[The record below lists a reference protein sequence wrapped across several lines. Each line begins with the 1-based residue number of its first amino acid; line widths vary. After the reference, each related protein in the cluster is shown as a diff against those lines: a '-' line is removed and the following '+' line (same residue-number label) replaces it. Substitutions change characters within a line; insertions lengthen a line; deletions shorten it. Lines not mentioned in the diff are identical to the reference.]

1 MKTDIATETEENL
14 TEVEFDTEFGSDVEG
29 GGRGSFGDDSD
40 DFDADDFGG
49 DEDVE
54 AGDMDEESSDSNV
67 GRDFGGE
74 SSGDPKGW
82 REKVLKM
89 ATDVAAREGCE
100 IYDFEFVGSGGS
112 RALRVYIDK
121 IGEGGV
127 SIDDCSNVSRGLNL
141 LLDVDDVIP
150 GGAYNLEVSS
160 PGLERALRTVAHYQR
175 AVGKR
180 VQVKVFESFA
190 DLNPNLD
197 DASRAKIGKAKQL
210 EGVVVGIEEGDQK
223 SAQLVFDA
231 ENGGHV
237 IRVKVPLAKIT
248 KASTVFIFEK
258 QEKKQGK
265 SSEKGGK
272 GHGKGK

>member
-1 MKTDIATETEENL
+1 MFLKFDIVNENTLDEIESPEDGDETPIA
-14 TEVEFDTEFGSDVEG
+14 DTE
-29 GGRGSFGDDSD
+29 
-40 DFDADDFGG
+40 
-49 DEDVE
+49 
-54 AGDMDEESSDSNV
+54 
-67 GRDFGGE
+67 GE
-74 SSGDPKGW
+74 SHGDQSIGW

-89 ATDVAAREGCE
+89 ATEVAGREGCE

-127 SIDDCSNVSRGLNL
+127 SIEDCSNVSRGLNL

-160 PGLERALRTVAHYQR
+160 PGLERSLRTAAHYRR
-175 AVGKR
+175 AIGKR
-180 VQVKVFESFA
+180 VQIKAFESFTE
-190 DLNPNLD
+190 LNPQLEEGL
-197 DASRAKIGKAKQL
+197 RAKLGKAKQL
-210 EGVVVGIEEGDQK
+210 EGLVVGIENANGEEFISAGDEK
-223 SAQLVFDA
+223 SARIVFDA

-237 IRVKVPLAKIT
+237 IRVKVPLGKIT

-258 QEKKQGK
+258 HEKKQGK

-272 GHGKGK
+272 GHGKHK

>member
-1 MKTDIATETEENL
+1 MALLNGMFLK
-14 TEVEFDTEFGSDVEG
+14 FDTVTEIESQ
-29 GGRGSFGDDSD
+29 
-40 DFDADDFGG
+40 FGG
-49 DEDVE
+49 HESGQDPVEDQELEDQELADETPI
-54 AGDMDEESSDSNV
+54 SDAE
-67 GRDFGGE
+67 GE
-74 SSGDPKGW
+74 TLGW
-82 REKVLKM
+82 REKVSKM
-89 ATDVAAREGCE
+89 ASEVAGREGCE
-100 IYDFEFVGSGGS
+100 IYDIEFVGAGGS

-160 PGLERALRTVAHYQR
+160 PGLERALRTVAHYRR
-175 AVGKR
+175 AAGKR
-180 VQVKVFESFA
+180 VQIKSFESFA
-190 DLNPNLD
+190 DLNPQLD
-197 DASRAKIGKAKQL
+197 DGLRAKLGKAKQL
-210 EGVVVGIEEGDQK
+210 EGTVISVEGLGSDDAAKGSDEK
-223 SAQLVFDA
+223 SASLVFDA

-237 IRVKVPLAKIT
+237 VRVNVPLGKIT